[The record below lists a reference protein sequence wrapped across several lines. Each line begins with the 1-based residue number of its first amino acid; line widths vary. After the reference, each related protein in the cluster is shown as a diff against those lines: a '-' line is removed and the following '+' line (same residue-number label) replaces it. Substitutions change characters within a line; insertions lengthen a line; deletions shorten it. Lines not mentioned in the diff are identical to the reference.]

1 MKKILEK
8 RTDIVFYL
16 KMFPILSLHPKAY
29 DKAKAIVCEESNE
42 KAIQLL
48 EDAYSRKK
56 KLPAPSC
63 ETKVVDE
70 NIKLAGELGIRAT
83 PAMVFQDGRV
93 VTGAMAADQL
103 IKVIENKD

>member
-1 MKKILEK
+1 MKKILEQ
-8 RTDIVFYL
+8 RTDVVFYL

-29 DKAKAIVCEESNE
+29 DKAKTIICEESNE

-56 KLPAPSC
+56 LPAPSC
-63 ETKVVDE
+63 ETEAVDD
-70 NIKLAGELGIRAT
+70 NIKLAEELGIRAT

-93 VTGAMAADQL
+93 VTGAMAAEQL